1 VTRSAFNFI
10 ANTTGPWVWRLAGP
24 PLLVGALV
32 VGFLNAVPQALAQTS
47 VQTPAAQ
54 DAAAK
59 IRANKEKLEE
69 TERRAKTLQ
78 ADVAQIDD
86 EQARLNA
93 QLQETAKLVQRSEA
107 QMSNIEGRR
116 DGLEVEQKALEA
128 TLSDRQ
134 ERIGRLLSA
143 MQRMGRNPP
152 PVIITKREDALQMVR
167 SAMLLAKA
175 FPELRTQYEDL
186 AKRLTALARVMGDIK
201 TERDKLES
209 ETGRL
214 KDAQLR
220 LAALMETKRQTLS
233 QRQEQLDGVRRAAAE
248 ISKSVED
255 LAELITKLDKTVAD
269 RTTLGAYDR
278 ELAKVDLDR
287 VPTPPPVA
295 VTKPVIA
302 QPQTQPPAAKVP
314 DVAPQLPETKVPPET
329 KVAALPPPKAVQPGV
344 MQPGYE
350 LAPKAGGA
358 FTAGPMQPKVPFHLA
373 KGALP
378 LPAQG
383 KRVISFGDRLPSGKT
398 AQGSLI
404 ETRHAA
410 QVTSP
415 SDGWVAYA
423 GEFRSFGQVLIINGG
438 GGYNIVLTGL
448 SQIDV
453 QIGQFILGGE
463 PVGTMSAAPKG
474 KVQGNAPVLYVE
486 FRKDGRP
493 VDPEPWWS
501 DGSKKVQG

>member
-1 VTRSAFNFI
+1 VIRRAFH
-10 ANTTGPWVWRLAGP
+10 
-24 PLLVGALV
+24 
-32 VGFLNAVPQALAQTS
+32 
-47 VQTPAAQ
+47 PAAFRARLISGLLASVAVMTAVYPVSAQSVQ

-59 IRANKEKLEE
+59 IRADKERLEE
-69 TERRAKTLQ
+69 DAREVQRKAKSLQ
-78 ADVAQIDD
+78 NDAAQIAE
-86 EQARLNA
+86 EQARLNG

-107 QMSNIEGRR
+107 QMSSIESRR

-128 TLSDRQ
+128 SLGERQ
-134 ERIGRLLSA
+134 ESIGRLLSA

-175 FPELRTQYEDL
+175 FPELRSQYEDL

-201 TERDKLES
+201 NERDKLES
-209 ETGRL
+209 ETVRL

-220 LAALMETKRQTLS
+220 LASLMETKRQTLTE
-233 QRQEQLDGVRRAAAE
+233 RQGQLDSVRKAAAD

-255 LAELITKLDKTVAD
+255 LAELITKLDRTVAD

-278 ELAKVDLDR
+278 ELAKVDLDK
-287 VPTPPPVA
+287 VPVPPPVQAPA
-295 VTKPVIA
+295 VIAKPVITPPVA
-302 QPQTQPPAAKVP
+302 KQPDATAPPA
-314 DVAPQLPETKVPPET
+314 PET
-329 KVAALPPPKAVQPGV
+329 KVAALPPPKPTPGF
-344 MQPGYE
+344 E
-350 LAPKAGGA
+350 LAPRAGGA

-415 SDGWVAYA
+415 SDGWVAFA

-438 GGYNIVLTGL
+438 GGYNVVLTGL

-453 QIGQFILGGE
+453 QIGQFVLGGE

>member
-1 VTRSAFNFI
+1 VTRSVVNRKASL
-10 ANTTGPWVWRLAGP
+10 ARLLAGA
-24 PLLVGALV
+24 VAVSGAGVSQVL
-32 VGFLNAVPQALAQTS
+32 FAQLAWAQSPS
-47 VQTPAAQ
+47 VQ
-54 DAAAK
+54 DAAAT
-59 IRANKEKLEE
+59 IRAEKDRLQQVSRE
-69 TERRAKTLQ
+69 TQTKVTTLQ
-78 ADVAQIDD
+78 ADAAQMAE
-86 EQARLNA
+86 EQTRLNA

-128 TLSDRQ
+128 TLGERQ
-134 ERIGRLLSA
+134 ESIGRLLSA

-152 PVIITKREDALQMVR
+152 PVIITRREDALQMVR

-175 FPELRTQYEDL
+175 FPELRSQYEDL

-220 LAALMETKRQTLS
+220 LASLMETKRQTLS
-233 QRQEQLDGVRRAAAE
+233 QRQDQLDGVRKAAAE

-269 RTTLGAYDR
+269 RTTLGSYDR
-278 ELAKVDLDR
+278 ELAKVDLDK
-287 VPTPPPVA
+287 VPVPSPATI
-295 VTKPVIA
+295 TKPVIE
-302 QPQTQPPAAKVP
+302 QVTTPKLPDVGKVP
-314 DVAPQLPETKVPPET
+314 APEIKQETKPDTKAET
-329 KVAALPPPKAVQPGV
+329 KVASLPPLKPTQPGF
-344 MQPGYE
+344 E
-350 LAPKAGGA
+350 LAPRAGGA
-358 FTAGPMQPKVPFHLA
+358 FTAGPMQPKTPFHLA

-438 GGYNIVLTGL
+438 GGYNVVLTGL

>member
-1 VTRSAFNFI
+1 MIRRGYHLDVSRSRLRSGLVATV
-10 ANTTGPWVWRLAGP
+10 AVLTVGGSAVW
-24 PLLVGALV
+24 
-32 VGFLNAVPQALAQTS
+32 AQSPS
-47 VQTPAAQ
+47 VQE
-54 DAAAK
+54 AAAK
-59 IRANKEKLEE
+59 IRAEKERLEE
-69 TERRAKTLQ
+69 DARDVQRKAKSLQ
-78 ADVAQIDD
+78 ADAAQIAE
-86 EQARLNA
+86 EQVRLNG
-93 QLQETAKLVQRSEA
+93 QLQDTAKLVQRSEA
-107 QMSNIEGRR
+107 QMSSIESRR

-128 TLSDRQ
+128 SLGERQ
-134 ERIGRLLSA
+134 ESIGRLLSA

-201 TERDKLES
+201 SERDKLEA

-220 LAALMETKRQTLS
+220 LATLMETKRQTLTE
-233 QRQEQLDGVRRAAAE
+233 RQGQLDSVRKAAAD
-248 ISKSVED
+248 ITKSVED
-255 LAELITKLDKTVAD
+255 LAELITKLDKTVAE
-269 RTTLGAYDR
+269 RTALGAYDR
-278 ELAKVDLDR
+278 ELAKVDLDK
-287 VPTPPPVA
+287 VPQPIAKPAPPPVIASTVPPVATKPGKLPDVTPPPE
-295 VTKPVIA
+295 
-302 QPQTQPPAAKVP
+302 
-314 DVAPQLPETKVPPET
+314 PETKM
-329 KVAALPPPKAVQPGV
+329 AALPPPKPTPGF
-344 MQPGYE
+344 E
-350 LAPKAGGA
+350 LAPRAGGS

-373 KGALP
+373 KGVLP

-415 SDGWVAYA
+415 SDGWVTFA
-423 GEFRSFGQVLIINGG
+423 GEFRSFGQVLIVNGG
-438 GGYNIVLTGL
+438 GGYNVVLTGL

-453 QIGQFILGGE
+453 QIGQFVLGGE

>member
-1 VTRSAFNFI
+1 VTRSTFNHC
-10 ANTTGPWVWRLAGP
+10 ASVARLLAGAVFVAS
-24 PLLVGALV
+24 VGASHITS
-32 VGFLNAVPQALAQTS
+32 AQTPS
-47 VQTPAAQ
+47 VQ

-69 TERRAKTLQ
+69 AERKAKTLQ
-78 ADVAQIDD
+78 ADVAQIDE

-107 QMSNIEGRR
+107 QMSSIESRR
-116 DGLEVEQKALEA
+116 DSLETEQKALEA
-128 TLSDRQ
+128 TLSERQ

-186 AKRLTALARVMGDIK
+186 AKRLTALARVMADIK
-201 TERDKLES
+201 SERDKLES
-209 ETGRL
+209 ETSRL

-220 LAALMETKRQTLS
+220 LASLMETKRQTLS
-233 QRQEQLDGVRRAAAE
+233 QRQDQLDSVRKAAAE

-278 ELAKVDLDR
+278 ELAKVDLDK
-287 VPTPPPVA
+287 VPPP
-295 VTKPVIA
+295 VTKPVIEA
-302 QPQTQPPAAKVP
+302 VPAPKLPEAAKVP
-314 DVAPQLPETKVPPET
+314 LPKTEPEI
-329 KVAALPPPKAVQPGV
+329 KVAALPPLKPAQPGF
-344 MQPGYE
+344 E
-350 LAPKAGGA
+350 LAPRAGGA
-358 FTAGPMQPKVPFHLA
+358 FTAGSMQPKVPFHLA

-383 KRVISFGDRLPSGKT
+383 KRVISFGERLPSGKT

-404 ETRHAA
+404 ETRHSA

-423 GEFRSFGQVLIINGG
+423 GEFRSFGQVLIINGV
-438 GGYNIVLTGL
+438 GGYNVVLTGL

-453 QIGQFILGGE
+453 QIGQFVLGGE

>member
-1 VTRSAFNFI
+1 VTRSTFNHG
-10 ANTTGPWVWRLAGP
+10 ALAARLLAG
-24 PLLVGALV
+24 AV
-32 VGFLNAVPQALAQTS
+32 VVIGVSAANQTAFAQTPS
-47 VQTPAAQ
+47 VQ

-69 TERRAKTLQ
+69 TERKARTLQ
-78 ADVAQIDD
+78 ADVAQIDE
-86 EQARLNA
+86 EQARLNL

-107 QMSNIEGRR
+107 QMSSIESRR

-128 TLSDRQ
+128 TLGERQ
-134 ERIGRLLSA
+134 ESIGRLLSA

-186 AKRLTALARVMGDIK
+186 AKRLTALARVIGDIK

-233 QRQEQLDGVRRAAAE
+233 QRQDQLDGVRKAAAE

-278 ELAKVDLDR
+278 ELAKVDLDK
-287 VPTPPPVA
+287 VPVPPP
-295 VTKPVIA
+295 VTKPVIEA
-302 QPQTQPPAAKVP
+302 VPPAKLPDVAKVP
-314 DVAPQLPETKVPPET
+314 APKTEPEV
-329 KVAALPPPKAVQPGV
+329 KVAALPPLKPAQPGF
-344 MQPGYE
+344 E
-350 LAPKAGGA
+350 LAPRAGGA

-373 KGALP
+373 KGGLP

-383 KRVISFGDRLPSGKT
+383 KRVISFGERLPSGKT

-404 ETRHAA
+404 ETRHSA

-453 QIGQFILGGE
+453 QIGQFVLGGE

>member
-1 VTRSAFNFI
+1 VARL
-10 ANTTGPWVWRLAGP
+10 LAG
-24 PLLVGALV
+24 AV
-32 VGFLNAVPQALAQTS
+32 VITGVSAANQTALAQTPS
-47 VQTPAAQ
+47 VQ

-69 TERRAKTLQ
+69 TERKARTLQ
-78 ADVAQIDD
+78 ADVAQIDE

-107 QMSNIEGRR
+107 QMSNIESRR

-128 TLSDRQ
+128 TLSERQ
-134 ERIGRLLSA
+134 ESIGRLLSA

-233 QRQEQLDGVRRAAAE
+233 QRQDQLDGVRKAAAE

-278 ELAKVDLDR
+278 ELAKVDLDK
-287 VPTPPPVA
+287 VPVPPP
-295 VTKPVIA
+295 VTKPVIEVV
-302 QPQTQPPAAKVP
+302 PPSKLPDVAKVP
-314 DVAPQLPETKVPPET
+314 GPKTEPEV
-329 KVAALPPPKAVQPGV
+329 KVAALPPLKPAQPGF
-344 MQPGYE
+344 E
-350 LAPKAGGA
+350 LAPRAGGA

-383 KRVISFGDRLPSGKT
+383 KRVISFGERLPSGKT

-404 ETRHAA
+404 ETRHSA

-453 QIGQFILGGE
+453 QIGQFVLGGE